1 MKVSSLAWGL
11 LFGMALTGPAPA
23 QPVPQNPN
31 CPVNANAAEA
41 AQDYMQMHQIEADF
55 HQAATDHNMDLT
67 TSHGRLMLTV
77 LGRLA
82 EFERDLIRKRTTEGR
97 GRAKARG
104 VRLGRRPKL
113 TVHQQRE
120 AIKRR
125 ENGEPIRDIAR
136 SYNVHNSTIS
146 RISA

>member
-1 MKVSSLAWGL
+1 MRWLWLPTLRERVAPAERPEFWSRCSPFLNQRRKAMKVSSLAWGL

-97 GRAKARG
+97 
-104 VRLGRRPKL
+104 
-113 TVHQQRE
+113 
-120 AIKRR
+120 
-125 ENGEPIRDIAR
+125 
-136 SYNVHNSTIS
+136 
-146 RISA
+146 